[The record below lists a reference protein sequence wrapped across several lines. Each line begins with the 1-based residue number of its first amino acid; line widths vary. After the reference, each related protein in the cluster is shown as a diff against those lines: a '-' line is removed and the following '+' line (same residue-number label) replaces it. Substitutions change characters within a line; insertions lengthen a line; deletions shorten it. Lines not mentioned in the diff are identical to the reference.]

1 MNGCVR
7 GIGKIILRGKTE
19 VLGERPPQLPQ
30 IPHGLNWARSRAF
43 RLRSSAQY
51 MANTYYLH
59 CTVSDSLR
67 FYRSVNQERMKIAGL
82 DAKMGRQCTMKHVI
96 ALTTE
101 GDKVFLKSCSIQC
114 STVTLN

>member
-19 VLGERPPQLPQ
+19 VLGERPLQLPQ
-30 IPHGLNWARSRAF
+30 IPHGLNWARTRAF
-43 RLRSSAQY
+43 WLRGSAQY
-51 MANTYYLH
+51 VAKKYYLH
-59 CTVSDSLR
+59 CTVSDSMH

-82 DAKMGRQCTMKHVI
+82 DAKKGRKCIMKNVI
-96 ALTTE
+96 ALTTK
-101 GDKVFLKSCSIQC
+101 GDEVFLKSCSIHC